1 MTLLWGSGTL
11 TWNWSAKSAS
21 KQRGLH
27 LTIARWLGHQQWGSR
42 CQCQGTENP
51 SPRVF
56 LARPSD
62 VCCVGRRSL
71 GNTQQLSWLL
81 PARCHYHLFLQTSPF
96 PSVSW
101 WVSVFPVTQSCLTL
115 CNPLDCSLPGSS
127 VHGVSRQEY
136 WSALPLPPPGDL
148 PDPLFECKSPALAGG
163 FFTTVTPGKPQGGA
177 KTPLVENHCLR
188 WILATFHFSNPLQVL
203 GASLAI
209 SEEWGGA

>member
-1 MTLLWGSGTL
+1 MVSYLDRCNSPCAGWLPCAPPYPLYTAAT
-11 TWNWSAKSAS
+11 AKS
-21 KQRGLH
+21 
-27 LTIARWLGHQQWGSR
+27 
-42 CQCQGTENP
+42 
-51 SPRVF
+51 V
-56 LARPSD
+56 
-62 VCCVGRRSL
+62 
-71 GNTQQLSWLL
+71 
-81 PARCHYHLFLQTSPF
+81 
-96 PSVSW
+96 
-101 WVSVFPVTQSCLTL
+101 QSCPTL
-115 CNPLDCSLPGSS
+115 CDPMDCSLPGSS
-127 VHGVSRQEY
+127 VHGISRQEY